1 MDQRAAVD
9 AASSGHE
16 TQYLTFRVG
25 VEDYGLDILRV
36 QEIKGYTAITPI
48 PNAPAFIKGV
58 MNLRG
63 TVVPV
68 VGLRET
74 FAMEPVEYT
83 RFSVIVV
90 INVGTKVV
98 GLLVD
103 AVSDVLSL
111 KLTDIDIA
119 PELGGRIDMS
129 FIQGMARTGD
139 KFIVILAIDK
149 LVAGV
154 DIGSEQE
161 QSAKGDAG
169 TSTADRSAA

>member
-1 MDQRAAVD
+1 
-9 AASSGHE
+9 
-16 TQYLTFRVG
+16 
-25 VEDYGLDILRV
+25 
-36 QEIKGYTAITPI
+36 
-48 PNAPAFIKGV
+48 

-63 TVVPV
+63 TVVPIIDLRTRF
-68 VGLRET
+68 GL
-74 FAMEPVEYT
+74 ASAEYT
-83 RFSVIVV
+83 RFTVIIVV
-90 INVGTKVV
+90 TVGAKVA
-98 GLLVD
+98 GLVVD

-119 PELGGRIDMS
+119 PELGERIDMS

-154 DIGSEQE
+154 EIGNEQE
-161 QSAKGDAG
+161 QSSKGDGG